1 VLSYVARRALGSVP
15 VLILVTFLVFSL
27 VHLAPGDPIT
37 ILLAEN
43 STQADIDRVRAQ
55 WGLDDPVPVQ
65 YARFLGNAVTG
76 NFGRSFRFG
85 EPVVGL
91 IGDRLPATLELATFA
106 ILIAALIAIPLG
118 VTAGWRPNTAF
129 DNVGS
134 VLGLFGVSMPSFWFG
149 IMLILIFA
157 GTLHILPSAGRSE
170 FGVAGQR
177 ITGFYVFDSLI
188 TGNFAAVG
196 DALRFMVLPAIT
208 LGTGLAGILMRITR
222 SSVLEVSREDYVT
235 TARAKGASEDRV
247 LWRHTVRNAMIPVIT
262 VVGLELGGLLSGS
275 IIAETVF
282 AWPGIGSLLIDGVY
296 ARDYPLVTGIVLMY
310 TVGFMFINLAVD
322 VLYGVFDPRIRYA

>member
-1 VLSYVARRALGSVP
+1 LL
-15 VLILVTFLVFSL
+15 LVTFLVFGL
-27 VHLAPGDPIT
+27 IHVAPGDPLS

-43 STQADIDRVRAQ
+43 STQEEIDRARQQ
-55 WGLDDPVPVQ
+55 WGLNDPVPVQ

-76 NFGRSFRFG
+76 DLGRSFRFG
-85 EPVVGL
+85 EPVTRL
-91 IGDRLPATLELATFA
+91 ITDRLPATLELAA
-106 ILIAALIAIPLG
+106 VSIVLG
-118 VTAGWRPNTAF
+118 LVLAVPIGVAAGWRPNSAY
-129 DNVGS
+129 DNVGTTF
-134 VLGLFGVSMPSFWFG
+134 GLFGVSMPNFWFG
-149 IMLILIFA
+149 IMLILVFA
-157 GTLHILPSAGRSE
+157 GVFHILPSAGRSE

-196 DALRFMVLPAIT
+196 DAFRFMVLPAIT
-208 LGTGLAGILMRITR
+208 LGTGIAGIIMRITR

-235 TARAKGASEDRV
+235 TARAKGVAERLV
-247 LWRHTVRNAMIPVIT
+247 LWRHTVRNAMVPVVT
-262 VVGLELGGLLSGS
+262 VAGLEFGELLSGS

-282 AWPGIGSLLIDGVY
+282 AWPGIGSLLIEGVN

-310 TVGFMFINLAVD
+310 TVGFMLINLAVD

>member
-1 VLSYVARRALGSVP
+1 
-15 VLILVTFLVFSL
+15 
-27 VHLAPGDPIT
+27 
-37 ILLAEN
+37 
-43 STQADIDRVRAQ
+43 
-55 WGLDDPVPVQ
+55 
-65 YARFLGNAVTG
+65 
-76 NFGRSFRFG
+76 
-85 EPVVGL
+85 
-91 IGDRLPATLELATFA
+91 
-106 ILIAALIAIPLG
+106 
-118 VTAGWRPNTAF
+118 
-129 DNVGS
+129 
-134 VLGLFGVSMPSFWFG
+134 
-149 IMLILIFA
+149 
-157 GTLHILPSAGRSE
+157 
-170 FGVAGQR
+170 
-177 ITGFYVFDSLI
+177 
-188 TGNFAAVG
+188 
-196 DALRFMVLPAIT
+196 MVLPAIT

-235 TARAKGASEDRV
+235 TARAKGAPENRV